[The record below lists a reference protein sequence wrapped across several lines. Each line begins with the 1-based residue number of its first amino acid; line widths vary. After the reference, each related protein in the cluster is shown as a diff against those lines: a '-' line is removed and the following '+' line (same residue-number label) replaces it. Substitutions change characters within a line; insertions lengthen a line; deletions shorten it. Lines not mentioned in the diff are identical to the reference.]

1 MADTWLDFRG
11 SGTFLL
17 VTGSLVWLKEFIRN
31 STEKNGLLA
40 LLPFIYHKGDLC
52 IEVSDD
58 FYTARQTKHRAAI
71 KMPRPF
77 MLKLFSG
84 EQLEHLGT
92 VPLFSEP
99 DGTIALTREELEK
112 EIKLAV
118 PKLASLSELSFRDK
132 VQQDIIIPFQSLKRW
147 ADGDALDVVVTGT
160 PSFASPKTVLSK
172 SATLSKSTSVSTGN
186 AVSTGKAVSTGSDTK
201 SRARTSDKEK
211 GLLPGFHTIKKR
223 LANQYLECNPEYGF
237 LLEWKAQTE
246 EAKAMLFKAFAND
259 ALVKK
264 CKLEAVTQQKLVQMI
279 IKYIENTRETY
290 GPQLDAPP
298 ISKKGH
304 PRYDGPNINSAAL
317 EYKVGRERIRAA
329 RIPVPIQ
336 SRGIMLPSPAHT
348 SPSPTGDQAKEG
360 PPLGDPPLPLP
371 PPQFSPGV
379 SPANKKVRH
388 GATPPAMRNDVK
400 QLSPQETRMLGRFE
414 KLKGNQGKQPTKK
427 KLSMDGKGG
436 EGGEA
441 LTVPDIE
448 LMQAKRKAKIR
459 QEFESAFELYVI
471 VFSCQ
476 IYY

>member
-1 MADTWLDFRG
+1 
-11 SGTFLL
+11 
-17 VTGSLVWLKEFIRN
+17 
-31 STEKNGLLA
+31 
-40 LLPFIYHKGDLC
+40 
-52 IEVSDD
+52 
-58 FYTARQTKHRAAI
+58 
-71 KMPRPF
+71 

-84 EQLEHLGT
+84 EHLEHLGT

-172 SATLSKSTSVSTGN
+172 NATLSKSTSVSTGN

-264 CKLEAVTQQKLVQMI
+264 CKPEAVTQQKLVQMI

-317 EYKVGRERIRAA
+317 EYKAGRERIRAA
-329 RIPVPIQ
+329 RMPLPQPQVQALPQPQVQAQAAVPIQ
-336 SRGIMLPSPAHT
+336 SLGMIPSPAHT
-348 SPSPTGDQAKEG
+348 SP
-360 PPLGDPPLPLP
+360 PLPPP
-371 PPQFSPGV
+371 PPQFSPGA
-379 SPANKKVRH
+379 SPVIKKVRH

-448 LMQAKRKAKIR
+448 LMQAQRKAKIR